1 MADSGRGM
9 AWNGW
14 VGYLIYMEFY
24 VGDTL
29 TRSNNEISPTG
40 FGKKL

>member
-1 MADSGRGM
+1 MADGGKGM
-9 AWNGW
+9 VWNDW

-29 TRSNNEISPTG
+29 TRSNNEICLILLG
-40 FGKKL
+40 L